1 VTDPVVLREDRGPV
15 AVLTLNRPDRM
26 NGWTPEMGQLY
37 FDALEQITADDAIR
51 AVVVTGAG
59 RAFCAGADMGDLQTL
74 GDGSATLT
82 SGERPTTFPLS
93 VPKPVVAAVN
103 GACAGLGLVQAL
115 LCDVRIAAAD
125 AQLTTAFA
133 KVGLVAEHGISWL
146 LPRHVGW
153 GNAVDLLLS
162 ARVVRAEEALRMGLV
177 QQVCPPGEA
186 LETAVSYAQELADR
200 VSPTAVA
207 AIKAQ
212 LYRHATLD
220 LGAALDDSDRLMRA
234 SLEGL
239 DFPEGVAAF
248 LEKRPPAFGPYR
260 SAP

>member
-1 VTDPVVLREDRGPV
+1 
-15 AVLTLNRPDRM
+15 
-26 NGWTPEMGQLY
+26 
-37 FDALEQITADDAIR
+37 
-51 AVVVTGAG
+51 VVTGAG
-59 RAFCAGADMGDLQTL
+59 RAFCAGADMGDLQKL

-82 SGERPTTFPLS
+82 SGERPMTFPLS
-93 VPKPVVAAVN
+93 VPKPIVAAVN

-125 AQLTTAFA
+125 AKLTTAFA

-162 ARVVRAEEALRMGLV
+162 SRVVLADEALRMGLV

-186 LETAVSYAQELADR
+186 LETAVGYARDLADR
-200 VSPTAVA
+200 VSPTAMA

-220 LGAALDDSDRLMRA
+220 LDAALDDSDRLMRA
-234 SLEGL
+234 SLEGP

-248 LEKRPPAFGPYR
+248 QEKRLPAFGPYR
-260 SAP
+260 PAP